1 MRLALVALLV
11 GVAGT
16 ANAASHIV
24 VVGPAAVDANTA
36 EVKKRLPP
44 LVAST
49 CAYNLTGFDA
59 PCDDLRCAVDTMVE
73 GRANYALEARF
84 QSQTDGTAT
93 IELILSKGPRLDVI
107 AKAVTPPART
117 GAELMTSVAR
127 ALPAMCTQGA
137 VAKLPRTALDAPSQ
151 PITDAE
157 ASAAVQQSA
166 PEMLQCQQKARI
178 GAARPSPTDPVVIE
192 WVVRANGMVGAPTLV
207 SPLQSAFSAAPD
219 CFTRVMS
226 NWKFTPRERA
236 EVKRGYQLNLDPAA
250 IAAPQPVAFTPVDKL
265 SDEDVKA
272 GVKSYAET
280 LGPCITA
287 AKARQ
292 EISARRYVFVMDWI
306 ILPSGATTAPE
317 LVGPPEL
324 MRTTLRACFEK
335 AILGWKFRTA
345 KSSTPVTE
353 FALPIT
359 VR

>member
-1 MRLALVALLV
+1 MRLVLVALLL
-11 GVAGT
+11 GIAGT
-16 ANAASHIV
+16 ANAVSHVV
-24 VVGPAAVDANTA
+24 VVGPAAVDSNTA
-36 EVKKRLPP
+36 EVKKRLPA

-49 CAYNLTGFDA
+49 CAFNLTGFDA
-59 PCDDLRCAVDTMVE
+59 PCDDLRCTVDTMVE
-73 GRANYALEARF
+73 GRADYALEARF
-84 QSQTDGTAT
+84 QIQPDGTAT

-107 AKAVTPPART
+107 AKATTPPART
-117 GAELMTSVAR
+117 GAELMTSVSR

-137 VAKLPRTALDAPSQ
+137 VAKLPPRVLDIPSD

-157 ASAAVQQSA
+157 ANAAVQGSA

-178 GAARPSPTDPVVIE
+178 GAAKASSTEPVIIE

-207 SPLQSAFSAAPD
+207 SPLQSSFSAAPA
-219 CFTRVMS
+219 CVARVMA
-226 NWKFTPRERA
+226 NWKFKPRERA
-236 EVKRGYQLNLDPAA
+236 EVKRGYKLQLDPATVVV
-250 IAAPQPVAFTPVDKL
+250 PEPVAFTPVDKL
-265 SDEDVKA
+265 SDEDVKS
-272 GVKSYAET
+272 GVKAYAET

-306 ILPSGATTAPE
+306 ILPSGATTTPE

-345 KSSTPVTE
+345 KNSTPVTE